1 MTRFDPAQI
10 RTAQLTDVGR
20 ARSENQDACQEFR
33 SPSGARLLAVA
44 DGMGGHQGGA
54 TASRLAMETL
64 GEVFE
69 QAPDADGEMLRA
81 ALEVANQRVHQAA
94 QGRPELHGMGTTC
107 VALLFGAKGSAW
119 VAHVGDSRAYA
130 LRGGRLEQLTA
141 DHSTVAE
148 LVRLGKITP
157 EEAAVHPRRNEILR
171 SIGAESGVEV
181 DLAPVEVQAGDQFL
195 LCSDGLS
202 GVLSDQE
209 IGAVI
214 LREPPERAVR
224 LLVDFANER
233 GGPDNVTAMVTAVP
247 EVADTAPPGRAAGA
261 RDWEREEALAASRRK
276 LRRIGAAVAL
286 IAGLLAIVLALLVLT
301 SSELSIEQLR
311 ALIPSSAEQGAPTPD
326 GAATSP
332 DPDAAGGAPETDAET
347 RAFRDEE

>member
-1 MTRFDPAQI
+1 MTPFDPAHLL
-10 RTAQLTDVGR
+10 TAQLSDVGR

-54 TASRLAMETL
+54 TASRLAIETL
-64 GEVFE
+64 AEVFAE
-69 QAPDADGEMLRA
+69 TPDADAETLRT
-81 ALEVANQRVHQAA
+81 ALERANQRVYQAA
-94 QGRPELHGMGTTC
+94 QERPELHGMGTTC

-130 LRGGRLEQLTA
+130 LRAGQIEQLTA

-171 SIGAESGVEV
+171 SIGAESSVEV
-181 DLAPVEVQAGDQFL
+181 DVALVDVQAGDQFL

-202 GVLSDQE
+202 GVLTDQE

-214 LREPPERAVR
+214 LREPPEQAVR

-233 GGPDNVTAMVTAVP
+233 GGPDNVTAVVTAVP
-247 EVADTAPPGRAAGA
+247 EAAEPAPPGREVGA
-261 RDWEREEALAASRRK
+261 REWQSEEALAASRRK
-276 LRRIGAAVAL
+276 LRQITALVAV
-286 IAGLLAIVLALLVLT
+286 IAGLLAIVLLLLVLT
-301 SSELSIEQLR
+301 SSELSVDQLR
-311 ALIPSSAEQGAPTPD
+311 ALIPVSTEQGAPTPE
-326 GAATSP
+326 GAPTSP
-332 DPDAAGGAPETDAET
+332 DPDAEGGAPATDAET
-347 RAFRDEE
+347 RAFGDEE

>member
-1 MTRFDPAQI
+1 MTPFDPAQL
-10 RTAQLTDVGR
+10 RTAQLSDVGR
-20 ARSENQDACQEFR
+20 ARTENQDACQEFR

-54 TASRLAMETL
+54 TASRLAIETL
-64 GEVFE
+64 AEVFAE
-69 QAPDADGEMLRA
+69 TPDADAETLRT
-81 ALEVANQRVHQAA
+81 ALERANQRVYQAA
-94 QGRPELHGMGTTC
+94 QERPELHGMGTTC
-107 VALLFGAKGSAW
+107 VALLFGTEGSAW

-130 LRGGRLEQLTA
+130 LREGRLEQLTA

-171 SIGAESGVEV
+171 SIGAESSVEV
-181 DLAPVEVQAGDQFL
+181 DVARVDVQAGDQFL

-202 GVLSDQE
+202 GVLTDQE

-214 LREPPERAVR
+214 LREPPEKAVR

-247 EVADTAPPGRAAGA
+247 EAAEPAPR
-261 RDWEREEALAASRRK
+261 EREAGPRDRQSERALAASRRN
-276 LRRIGAAVAL
+276 LRWISALVAL
-286 IAGLLAIVLALLVLT
+286 IASLLAIVLLLLVLT
-301 SSELSIEQLR
+301 SSELSVDEIR
-311 ALIPSSAEQGAPTPD
+311 ALIPVSIEQGAPTPE
-326 GAATSP
+326 GATASP
-332 DPDAAGGAPETDAET
+332 YPDAGGGAPETDAET
-347 RAFRDEE
+347 RAFGDEE